1 MTIQQG
7 TVDDL
12 KAVFLAVHDS
22 SITTTIPE
30 VAVTTGLK
38 RQYVKELIG
47 VLENLTD
54 EDDEA
59 LVIVNAEPGENGNDE
74 PHTWYQTGKTT
85 DRESN
90 EDAALRFDRVIANV
104 GEAPRTP
111 LNATNPADLPGCRC
125 GCGRPVNDR
134 KRNYLPGHDARHA
147 GQVGKAI
154 AELDPPSDKYEAM
167 LAVLPTDAL
176 RRKASDIADRRLRK
190 AASKTAPTRAKLAKI
205 GKEIE
210 EIEKVQF
217 ISGEVKVGRWKYP
230 AERNMTSGAVTYRKK
245 DGKIEVA
252 SDRIAS
258 TFDPQVI
265 EGDGTTSALEA

>member
-47 VLENLTD
+47 VLQNLTD
-54 EDDEA
+54 EDGDS
-59 LVIVNAEPGENGNDE
+59 LVVLNSAPGENGNDE
-74 PHTWYQTGKTT
+74 PHDWWQTGKTT
-85 DRESN
+85 DMESN
-90 EDAALRFDRVIANV
+90 EDAAARFDRVIANV

-111 LNATNPADLPGCRC
+111 LNATNPADLPMCRC
-125 GCGRPVNDR
+125 GCRVPVNDR

-154 AELDPPSDKYEAM
+154 AAKDPKSDEFESM

-176 RRKASDIADRRLRK
+176 RRKASDIATRRLHK
-190 AASKTAPTRAKLAKI
+190 AATKTAPTRRKLEAQ
-205 GKEIE
+205 GKTTE
-210 EIEKVQF
+210 EIEAVQF
-217 ISGEVKVGRWKYP
+217 VSGEVKVGRWKYP
-230 AERNMTSGAVTYRKK
+230 AERNMTSGAVTFKRK
-245 DGKIEVA
+245 DKIEVA
-252 SDRIAS
+252 TDKVAA

-265 EGDGTTSALEA
+265 DGDGSTSSLEA